1 VSLFHAINY
10 VLDLGPGNVYWPKLS
25 NSALATEE
33 PQLTDFFLPI
43 SGPSG
48 SPEFLSDK
56 ISTSSTSLSVVWQP
70 PTRSTLNGEFLGYEM
85 TYKVAG
91 ASDGRN
97 AKRIRINEDML
108 RIQVRR
114 GASLLIRICPS
125 VLSRCYERTL
135 YPAMLNEETQ
145 NDVRRISS
153 IHGIMHSAA
162 FKFTAFEFSI

>member
-1 VSLFHAINY
+1 LIIISEIPAEGCFLCQTGEPKCRPKSVGFFYPKIYHGLSYFGIEIRTRGGVSLFHAINY

-108 RIQVRR
+108 RIQVR
-114 GASLLIRICPS
+114 
-125 VLSRCYERTL
+125 
-135 YPAMLNEETQ
+135 EEG
-145 NDVRRISS
+145 S
-153 IHGIMHSAA
+153 
-162 FKFTAFEFSI
+162 